1 MTNLNLRITPGAVGR
16 RPQLRADRIRRD
28 GLTMLAAAL
37 AEAED
42 NELQNALDALVDAKK
57 RGAGAGEIGLL
68 LDDIEDLADMGQAAM
83 DLTAG
88 EVGQLAAE
96 AWAALP
102 PAVADS
108 PAAPQPEPD
117 WVQYTRPT
125 SLPEQQDRRRSA

>member
-1 MTNLNLRITPGAVGR
+1 MKNLQLGIAPPALA
-16 RPQLRADRIRRD
+16 RPARLRADRIRRD
-28 GLTMLAAAL
+28 SLTMLAAAL

-57 RGAGAGEIGLL
+57 HGAGVGEIGLL

-125 SLPEQQDRRRSA
+125 GQPKQRDRRAS